1 MNSDKIAIFYSL
13 TSKKRSNR
21 R

>member
-1 MNSDKIAIFYSL
+1 MNSDKIAILSL
-13 TSKKRSNR
+13 TSKNRSNR